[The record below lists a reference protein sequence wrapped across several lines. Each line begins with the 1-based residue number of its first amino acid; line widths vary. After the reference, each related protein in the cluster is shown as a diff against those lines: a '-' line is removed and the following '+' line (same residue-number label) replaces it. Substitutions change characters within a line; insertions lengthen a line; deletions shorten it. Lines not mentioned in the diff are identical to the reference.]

1 MRMIP
6 DSQIRLFDGELLRRE
21 AANRQY
27 MLSLSQRNLMF
38 NFNLEAGRDST
49 TSLEGMHGGWELP
62 SCQLRGHFT
71 GHWLSAAAMRWK
83 RRSPR

>member
-27 MLSLSQRNLMF
+27 MLSPQPAQSNV
-38 NFNLEAGRDST
+38 
-49 TSLEGMHGGWELP
+49 
-62 SCQLRGHFT
+62 QLQP
-71 GHWLSAAAMRWK
+71 
-83 RRSPR
+83 RSRTRLHHLA